1 MNEHGVNFI
10 GTIIRI
16 NVKFKEQA
24 LRTKYNGSGTVPG
37 SRKASENKIL
47 YYLIYPTYVICINFK
62 LFELQAFRKMY
73 PRIVTLFR
81 VTIL

>member
-16 NVKFKEQA
+16 NITFKEQA
-24 LRTKYNGSGTVPG
+24 LRTQYNDSRIVPG

-47 YYLIYPTYVICINFK
+47 YYLICPTYVIYINFK
-62 LFELQAFRKMY
+62 LFKLQAFRKIY
-73 PRIVTLFR
+73 PRIVILFR
-81 VTIL
+81 ITIL